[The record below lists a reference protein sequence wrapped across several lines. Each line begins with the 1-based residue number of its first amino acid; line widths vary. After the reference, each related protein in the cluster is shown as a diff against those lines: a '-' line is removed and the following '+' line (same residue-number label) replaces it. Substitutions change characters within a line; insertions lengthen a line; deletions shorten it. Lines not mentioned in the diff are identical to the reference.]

1 MKEKLFKILDEEF
14 YGMIPNKDM
23 VNDRRVLICFSEI
36 PEAGKEILAEKIV
49 DRYKAVKIM
58 KDDARTLVYKN
69 EKIENTDQVE
79 EILDEYM
86 ETLMEK
92 ISRLPNGVVVLVSS
106 VDRRFDKVQKWA
118 EKYKYEIFL
127 IKVETPKEE
136 IVASWK
142 SNKDKETFE
151 WFVAQMD
158 RWTQDFNRFNQEA
171 HPDFIWKDRDESQ
184 LKNLYSQLDQIFI

>member
-1 MKEKLFKILDEEF
+1 MREKLPKILDEEF
-14 YGMIPNKDM
+14 YEMIPNKT
-23 VNDRRVLICFSEI
+23 VANNHRVLICFSEI
-36 PEAGKEILAEKIV
+36 PEAGKEKLAEKIV
-49 DRYKAVKIM
+49 DRYKAAKIT

-79 EILDEYM
+79 EILDAYM

-92 ISRLPNGVVVLVSS
+92 ISKLPNGVVVLVSS

-136 IVASWK
+136 IIASWK
-142 SNKDKETFE
+142 AGKDKETFE

-158 RWTQDFNRFNQEA
+158 RWTQDFNNFSQKV
-171 HPDFIWKDRDESQ
+171 HPDFIWQNRDEDQ
-184 LKNLYSQLDQIFI
+184 MEDLYSKLDQILL